1 MQQSL
6 DSHIKAPHH
15 SNPSTPSLCATLL
28 TPIQDQVTRSH
39 KHLWRRWTRAAV
51 GCAKSSKAPACG
63 PAPPSGAAQRFQTVL
78 ATAGIVALADAGFA
92 SRMDDMMV
100 NSIRKFTA
108 VKKRA
113 DDLAVLLQPAR
124 PGSSLPATLIGLH
137 GDELFQALVA
147 LQVPEVATKNVHLE
161 AALAAQRLAMQETVD
176 LHIHVYEEIVYIGHY
191 KASEDRKTL
200 AFFQRL
206 ESLDAIV
213 QKHVDLATKAAAT

>member
-1 MQQSL
+1 MDASG
-6 DSHIKAPHH
+6 SR
-15 SNPSTPSLCATLL
+15 LCQ
-28 TPIQDQVTRSH
+28 IVQ
-39 KHLWRRWTRAAV
+39 
-51 GCAKSSKAPACG
+51 
-63 PAPPSGAAQRFQTVL
+63 GADLRPRTAQRFQTVL

-113 DDLAVLLQPAR
+113 NDLAVLLQPAR

-161 AALAAQRLAMQETVD
+161 ATLAA
-176 LHIHVYEEIVYIGHY
+176 
-191 KASEDRKTL
+191 
-200 AFFQRL
+200 
-206 ESLDAIV
+206 
-213 QKHVDLATKAAAT
+213 

>member
-1 MQQSL
+1 MDASG
-6 DSHIKAPHH
+6 SR
-15 SNPSTPSLCATLL
+15 LCQI
-28 TPIQDQVTRSH
+28 IQ
-39 KHLWRRWTRAAV
+39 
-51 GCAKSSKAPACG
+51 
-63 PAPPSGAAQRFQTVL
+63 GANLQPRTAQRFQTVL

-161 AALAAQRLAMQETVD
+161 AALATQRLAMQETVD

>member
-1 MQQSL
+1 MEAMDASG
-6 DSHIKAPHH
+6 SR
-15 SNPSTPSLCATLL
+15 LCQI
-28 TPIQDQVTRSH
+28 IQGTGLRPRTV
-39 KHLWRRWTRAAV
+39 
-51 GCAKSSKAPACG
+51 
-63 PAPPSGAAQRFQTVL
+63 QRFQTVL
-78 ATAGIVALADAGFA
+78 ATAGIIALADAGLS

-161 AALAAQRLAMQETVD
+161 AALAAQRLTMQEIVD
-176 LHIHVYEEIVYIGHY
+176 LHIHVY
-191 KASEDRKTL
+191 AST
-200 AFFQRL
+200 
-206 ESLDAIV
+206 V
-213 QKHVDLATKAAAT
+213 

>member
-1 MQQSL
+1 MEAMDASG
-6 DSHIKAPHH
+6 SR
-15 SNPSTPSLCATLL
+15 LCQI
-28 TPIQDQVTRSH
+28 IQ
-39 KHLWRRWTRAAV
+39 
-51 GCAKSSKAPACG
+51 
-63 PAPPSGAAQRFQTVL
+63 GAGLRPRTAQRFQTVL

-161 AALAAQRLAMQETVD
+161 AALTTAPHHARNRRPAHPRLRGNRLHRPLQGKRGQKDVGLLPAAGIFGRHCSEARRP
-176 LHIHVYEEIVYIGHY
+176 GHESRCY
-191 KASEDRKTL
+191 LGAVRWAGALSRGGGRRRWMHLFFLPPVTSTASPRGL
-200 AFFQRL
+200 NVL
-206 ESLDAIV
+206 LV
-213 QKHVDLATKAAAT
+213 

>member
-1 MQQSL
+1 MEAMDASG
-6 DSHIKAPHH
+6 SR
-15 SNPSTPSLCATLL
+15 LCQI
-28 TPIQDQVTRSH
+28 IQ
-39 KHLWRRWTRAAV
+39 
-51 GCAKSSKAPACG
+51 
-63 PAPPSGAAQRFQTVL
+63 GAGLRPRTAQRFQTVL
-78 ATAGIVALADAGFA
+78 ATAGIALTDAGFA